1 MKKTIVL
8 LLLTAILISSCSLL
22 SGEGVDET
30 PLAPTATMMPTAT
43 PDPCAPENLEDA
55 LQPLIDL
62 INTYR
67 DTALVASITQQVM
80 MPIPLLELQENRRTV
95 QNFDVPEC
103 QEQLKAAALEYM
115 VASFNVFG
123 AFATYDQTV
132 PEEKIEIENALNSLE
147 ETLWQNVLFQVNI
160 LMVDAGLREE
170 LEVLPSISPEG
181 NNFLGISISNDTN
194 AGINV
199 RGLPDLNADIIAS
212 LEPGMQAI
220 GLARTE
226 AGDWVQVNL
235 DGVIGWVFAETIS
248 SDEPLDSLPVFEPV
262 Q

>member
-1 MKKTIVL
+1 MKKTIVFL
-8 LLLTAILISSCSLL
+8 LLATIFISSCSLIA
-22 SGEGVDET
+22 SGAQDAT
-30 PLAPTATMMPTAT
+30 PLVSTPTMMPAAT

-62 INTYR
+62 INIYR
-67 DTALVASITQQVM
+67 DTAIVASVTNQSM
-80 MPIPLLELQENRRTV
+80 MTIPLLELQENRRAV

-123 AFATYDQTV
+123 AFATHQTE
-132 PEEKIEIENALNSLE
+132 EEKIAIENALNSIE
-147 ETLWQNVLFQVNI
+147 ETLWQNVLVQVNT

-170 LEVLPSISPEG
+170 LDILPSISPEG
-181 NNFLGISISNDTN
+181 DNFLGISISNDTN

-199 RGLPDLNADIIAS
+199 RGLPDLNASIIAS
-212 LEPGMQAI
+212 LEPGMQAT